1 MIRMS
6 LLGPRGSGKEEYAK
20 KLAERYKVPMIS
32 MSGILNDEVDTG
44 SQLGIDIQKGLRNKK
59 PVNNDLVLQVLTA
72 RLSKDDVQDGFILDG
87 GPKSSGQ
94 SAGLDALL
102 LKQGVG
108 FAGIIIIKYDYDQFM
123 ESMTGRLSCRG
134 CGEKFNI
141 YTDPPVVDNVCDY
154 CGSRLHRRADDR
166 EETISRRLRNY
177 EALEPVLQKF
187 YQNRMRIVKGD
198 FDSARVLKDVCK
210 FAEELKRSTPE
221 VKVKKIKE
229 EDKKMDIKKK
239 VVAKKKAAKKKAVTK
254 KKVAAKKKA
263 VTKKKVAAKKQAVT
277 KKKVAAN
284 KKVVTKKKA
293 AVKKKAVKKKVA
305 KKKVVAKKKAVKK
318 KVVAKKKAAVKK
330 KAVKK
335 KVVKKKIAAKK
346 KAVVK
351 RKAVKKKAVTK
362 KKTAVKKKA
371 AKKKVVAKKKAVV
384 KKKAVKKKVV
394 KKKVAVKK
402 KAAKK
407 RAKR

>member
-263 VTKKKVAAKKQAVT
+263 VTKKKVAAKKKAVT

>member
-263 VTKKKVAAKKQAVT
+263 VTKKKVAA
-277 KKKVAAN
+277 N

>member
-254 KKVAAKKKA
+254 KKVAA
-263 VTKKKVAAKKQAVT
+263 
-277 KKKVAAN
+277 N

>member
-1 MIRMS
+1 MS

-229 EDKKMDIKKK
+229 EDKKMDTKKK

-263 VTKKKVAAKKQAVT
+263 VTKKKVAAKKKAVT

>member
-1 MIRMS
+1 MS

-263 VTKKKVAAKKQAVT
+263 VTKKKVAAKKKAVT

>member
-1 MIRMS
+1 MS

-263 VTKKKVAAKKQAVT
+263 VTKKKVAAKKKAVT

-402 KAAKK
+402 KSS
-407 RAKR
+407 

>member
-1 MIRMS
+1 MS

-254 KKVAAKKKA
+254 KKVAA
-263 VTKKKVAAKKQAVT
+263 
-277 KKKVAAN
+277 N

>member
-263 VTKKKVAAKKQAVT
+263 VTKKKVAAKKKAVT

-335 KVVKKKIAAKK
+335 KVVKKNSS
-346 KAVVK
+346 
-351 RKAVKKKAVTK
+351 
-362 KKTAVKKKA
+362 
-371 AKKKVVAKKKAVV
+371 
-384 KKKAVKKKVV
+384 
-394 KKKVAVKK
+394 
-402 KAAKK
+402 
-407 RAKR
+407 

>member
-1 MIRMS
+1 MS

-263 VTKKKVAAKKQAVT
+263 VTKKKVAAKKKAVT

-330 KAVKK
+330 KA
-335 KVVKKKIAAKK
+335 VKKKIAAKK

>member
-1 MIRMS
+1 MS

-263 VTKKKVAAKKQAVT
+263 VTKKKVAA
-277 KKKVAAN
+277 N